1 MKQEI
6 KKEEALKR
14 MQALELLPECIDAFK
29 NNNNVW
35 ISEGIGILFELSQRP
50 EILEEIKRF
59 EAKYDALVYH
69 CALTHFNEDVLVSM
83 FYVSDEKDEWYLD
96 WDDMQDNYACVYTA
110 NLTYPTDSEIG
121 SIQYRKINGGVQRIA

>member
-1 MKQEI
+1 MKREI

-29 NNNNVW
+29 NNDNVW
-35 ISEGIGILFELSQRP
+35 ISEGKGILFELSQRP

-69 CALTHFNEDVLVSM
+69 CTLTHFNEDILVSM

-96 WDDMQDNYACVYTA
+96 WDDMQDNYACVYTV